1 MIEPCK
7 NPPLPRHEALRVGV
21 EYTEADESHDDDS
34 DAVHEDYTGL
44 VNDCLPRETK
54 GLHQ

>member
-1 MIEPCK
+1 MSEPWK
-7 NPPLPRHEALRVGV
+7 NSPLPRQEALRVGV
-21 EYTEADESHDDDS
+21 EYTEADEAHDDDS

-44 VNDCLPRETK
+44 VNSYLPRETK